1 MVLAYGW
8 KCTSFTARRISPH
21 RFKTVTSMSS
31 SVLDLLDGDQ
41 EISSTKSKTVKL
53 YQQISSK
60 SKSRTESQMTVLEG
74 HRLIIDTLADERT
87 RRKFRDILV
96 TREALLHDQ
105 LGSKL
110 SDALKISI
118 DDGCPVRLASESVMK
133 MCTDTVTPQGVVA
146 LVEIPS
152 GYDPTKD
159 SKSDA
164 SNKFYL
170 LLDGISD
177 PGNVGTLLRS
187 AKAVDVRA
195 LILLPN
201 CCDIWNPKVI
211 RSSMGT
217 AFTVPIKSVSSWNE
231 CLDFLNICGVSN
243 DRIFAATMEGS
254 TSSKSFAHYDV
265 DWKNGGPSAVC
276 LGREGTGLSAEVREA
291 VSSGHIRSVH
301 VPMADGIES
310 LNAAVAGSVI
320 MFENFRQHAC
330 IND

>member
-1 MVLAYGW
+1 MILACAW
-8 KCTSFTARRISPH
+8 KSASFTAGRIRPN
-21 RFKTVTSMSS
+21 RVMTVAAMSS
-31 SVLDLLDGDQ
+31 SVLDILDGDQ
-41 EISSTKSKTVKL
+41 QISSTKSKTVKL

-60 SKSRTESQMTVLEG
+60 SKARSESQMTVLEG
-74 HRLIIDTLADERT
+74 HRLIIDTLVDERT

-105 LGSKL
+105 LGGKL
-110 SDALKISI
+110 SDALQVAI
-118 DDGCPVRLASESVMK
+118 DDGCSVRLASESVMRI
-133 MCTDTVTPQGVVA
+133 CTDTVTPQGVVA

-152 GYDPTKD
+152 EYDPTQD
-159 SKSDA
+159 NKSAA

-170 LLDGISD
+170 ILDGISD

-187 AKAVDVRA
+187 AKAVDARA

-231 CLDFLNICGVSN
+231 GLDFLSLCGVSN
-243 DRIFAATMEGS
+243 DRILAATMEGS
-254 TSSKSFAHYDV
+254 TNSKSVAHYDF
-265 DWKNGGPSAVC
+265 DWKNSGPTAVC
-276 LGREGTGLSAEVREA
+276 LGREGTGLSKEVREA
-291 VSSGHIRSVH
+291 VSLGQIRSVH

-320 MFENFRQHAC
+320 MFENYRQQSC
-330 IND
+330 V